1 MRYGQGSMVGI
12 GYSTGRPR
20 VIDTSALVGSAGNG
34 SLGGTDRQLCDESS
48 VHTERRKNIEAS
60 KRCNWMLGP
69 EERVGRDS
77 DAMDALGAFSCSTA
91 HRPAKT
97 DGATRGRAST
107 GPRKC

>member
-1 MRYGQGSMVGI
+1 MVGI

-20 VIDTSALVGSAGNG
+20 VMSTCALVGSAGNG

-48 VHTERRKNIEAS
+48 DDTEGRMNMEAP
-60 KRCNWMLGP
+60 KRCNWMRGL
-69 EERVGRDS
+69 EESVASDS
-77 DAMDALGAFSCSTA
+77 GAMDGLALSAAAAG

-107 GPRKC
+107 RARKC